1 MPGIGVL
8 KRLKNFGR
16 KVGKIIKKGYE
27 FMKDKGLDMAV
38 KGIKFLKSGKIDLV
52 LNIIKQFIPQAA
64 IADEVLQR
72 IKILLNKVD
81 EDKLKDI
88 LKKALN
94 GDLSE
99 LRNLSNVYLRDTDD
113 NLNTHNKYFG
123 DTIN

>member
-123 DTIN
+123 NTIN